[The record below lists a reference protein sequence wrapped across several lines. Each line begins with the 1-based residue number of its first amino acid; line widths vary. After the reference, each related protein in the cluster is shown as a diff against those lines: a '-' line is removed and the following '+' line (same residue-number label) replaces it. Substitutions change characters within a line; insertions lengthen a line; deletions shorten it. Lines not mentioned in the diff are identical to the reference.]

1 MKRYLIVSDT
11 HGRDTGLGTVILR
24 EEPFDVLIHLG
35 DVEGSENIIESLA
48 KGKKCIFLRGNNDF
62 FVPNPREMELEIGTH
77 RALLTHGHYYGVSL
91 GYERLAEEAASR
103 GCDIAMCGHTHKPTD
118 FFLGTTRILNPG
130 SISFPRQENHI
141 GTYIVLTEDEG
152 EIKSRIYYV

>member
-11 HGRDTGLGTVILR
+11 HGNDMDIGIVLHR
-24 EEPFDVLIHLG
+24 EPPFDVLIHLG
-35 DVEGSENIIESLA
+35 DVEGCENIIESLA
-48 KGKKCIFLRGNNDF
+48 RCKCIFIRGNNDF
-62 FVPNPREMELEIGTH
+62 FVPNPREMEIEIGNH

-103 GCDIAMCGHTHKPTD
+103 GCDLAICGHTHKPTD

-130 SISFPRQENHI
+130 SISYPRQENHI
-141 GTYIVLTEDEG
+141 GTYIVLTEEEG
-152 EIKSRIYYV
+152 EIKSRIYNV